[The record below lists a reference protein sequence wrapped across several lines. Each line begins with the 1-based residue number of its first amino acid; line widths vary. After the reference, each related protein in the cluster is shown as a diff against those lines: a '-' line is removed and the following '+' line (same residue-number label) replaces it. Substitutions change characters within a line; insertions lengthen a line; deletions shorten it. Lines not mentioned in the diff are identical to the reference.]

1 MLDEERCR
9 GMKIVKKPTVAPSAL
24 LALRSFLDLQ
34 PHISS
39 GTDPI
44 TSEASSSGGA
54 RESTASRNLSVGDP
68 QQPETSRSS
77 ADALPGIAQ
86 SHAARSHN
94 RNNRG
99 EER

>member
-9 GMKIVKKPTVAPSAL
+9 GMEIVKEPTVAPSAL

-94 RNNRG
+94 RKNRG

>member
-1 MLDEERCR
+1 MFDEERCR
-9 GMKIVKKPTVAPSAL
+9 GMEIFREPSVALAAL
-24 LALRSFLDLQ
+24 LELRSLLDSQSL
-34 PHISS
+34 ISS
-39 GTDPI
+39 GAGAVV
-44 TSEASSSGGA
+44 SEASSPGGA

-68 QQPETSRSS
+68 QQPGTSRGS

-94 RNNRG
+94 RNNTG